1 MHTDTDNLHVHV
13 AVNRV
18 HPVTGYLNC
27 LSWSQ
32 EKLSRACRELE
43 LKHGFAP
50 DNGCWVHAPG
60 NRIVRKTAVERDRQN
75 AWTRGKKQTFRE
87 YVAQTAV
94 AGLRSEPVHDWLSLH
109 RRLAEDGLY
118 LSQMDGKF
126 LVMDGCIATGKVYSL
141 TVWPFLVCKKL
152 MKKMGD
158 YTPVPKDIFS
168 QVEAPGRHNP
178 QFHCS

>member
-1 MHTDTDNLHVHV
+1 MFTLLF
-13 AVNRV
+13 NRV

-75 AWTRGKKQTFRE
+75 AWTRGKKHTFRE

-94 AGLRSEPVHDWLSLH
+94 AGLRSEPVNDWLSLH

-126 LVMDGCIATGKVYSL
+126 LVMDGWDRNRKVYSL
-141 TVWPFLVCKKL
+141 TRLVLLVCRKTHEKN
-152 MKKMGD
+152 G
-158 YTPVPKDIFS
+158 
-168 QVEAPGRHNP
+168 
-178 QFHCS
+178 